1 MTFEAKT
8 AQKVIVRP
16 PLAEWCNTGGRELGL
31 LKADQA
37 AAVAVIGAIHE
48 GFNLVEEPVELAKTS
63 GASTLWVV
71 AKEDCMAGEIM
82 LPPCNPRKM
91 EVVSSSVHP
100 WPAVL
105 EMRVMASGTDSTDTS
120 DSVKR
125 RRTMYVHPEVCLPAE
140 VPAKDAGETD
150 SPAAPDW
157 QWSTENKESM
167 HPFWIVR
174 RMPPSEL
181 ERVAADARKRDKPIP
196 RFNMTTIKKTVAIV
210 TNSVVKG
217 TMISVPRQ
225 IDVPFMTNS
234 VDIPQGEELI
244 IEIPEPKKDD
254 SKNKR
259 QRTWREEQSAADAT
273 QARAKK
279 MKKSGEAA

>member
-1 MTFEAKT
+1 
-8 AQKVIVRP
+8 
-16 PLAEWCNTGGRELGL
+16 
-31 LKADQA
+31 
-37 AAVAVIGAIHE
+37 
-48 GFNLVEEPVELAKTS
+48 
-63 GASTLWVV
+63 
-71 AKEDCMAGEIM
+71 
-82 LPPCNPRKM
+82 
-91 EVVSSSVHP
+91 
-100 WPAVL
+100 
-105 EMRVMASGTDSTDTS
+105 
-120 DSVKR
+120 
-125 RRTMYVHPEVCLPAE
+125 MYVHPEVCLPAE
-140 VPAKDAGETD
+140 VPAKDAVETD
-150 SPAAPDW
+150 SLAAPDW

-181 ERVAADARKRDKPIP
+181 ERAANDARKQDKPIP

-244 IEIPEPKKDD
+244 IEIPEKKDD
-254 SKNKR
+254 SKNKKR
-259 QRTWREEQSAADAT
+259 QRTWREEQSAADAA
-273 QARAKK
+273 QAKAK